1 MIRRPPRS
9 TLFPYTTLFRSADL
23 DAVHARLLGGLE
35 RAERL
40 VADRSSGANLFMQSF
55 VLLLREGFEA
65 ILIVAALMAFL
76 AKAGALERP
85 LDLARGALGPVAPG
99 VASVPVGAGVC
110 PVT

>member
-9 TLFPYTTLFRSADL
+9 TLFPYTTLFRSL

-40 VADRSSGANLFMQSF
+40 VADRSSGANLFMQSV

-76 AKAGALERP
+76 AKAGALERRRP
-85 LDLARGALGPVAPG
+85 GAQGARAPGGARGVTAG
-99 VASVPVGAGVC
+99 VGAVL
-110 PVT
+110 VEIT